1 MTIQQLDRTYDS
13 FYVPTFVIEV
23 AGVDVVRDLFMTISS
38 VSVDLKQKTPGR
50 FSFTIASSFDW
61 NTHEFLARP
70 DEERIDLLELFAFG
84 SAVEIFIGYGTPKE
98 VLSSPTLTGL
108 VTEIST
114 DFAAG
119 STPELTVSGYDKLY
133 ALRIGKHT
141 RFWEDK
147 PDSFALEEVMGSR
160 KISTT
165 AARTQPVKTRID
177 QSQETDLS
185 FVSKLAKRN
194 GATYYLRDRKLHFGP
209 RRNDKTAEVELT
221 WGEGLVSFRPEANLA
236 RQITEV
242 QVHARSAAK
251 GEPIVGRARRGD
263 ETGRDTRA
271 ESGGDR
277 VGTALSDSP
286 VLKVRAAVHTQA
298 EADARA
304 KAILEE
310 RSQDFVKGSGESVG
324 VPAIVPDTNIALDG
338 LGRGFSKTYYVS
350 EATHSIDSSGY
361 KTSFRVEETTV

>member
-1 MTIQQLDRTYDS
+1 MTIQELDRTYDN

-23 AGVDVVRDLFMTISS
+23 GGLDVVRDLFMTISS
-38 VSVDLKQKTPGR
+38 VSVNLKQKTPGR
-50 FSFTIASSFDW
+50 FSFTIGSAFDW
-61 NTHEFLARP
+61 DTHEFLARP
-70 DEERIDLLELFAFG
+70 DEEQIDLLELFAFG
-84 SAVEIFIGYGTPKE
+84 SPVEIFIGYGTPSD
-98 VLSSPTLTGL
+98 VLDTPMLTGL

-119 STPELTVSGYDKLY
+119 STPELTVSGYDGLY
-133 ALRIGKHT
+133 ALRIGKYT

-147 PDSFALEEVMGSR
+147 PDSFALAEVMGSR

-165 AARTQPVKTRID
+165 VTPTEPVKNRID

-185 FVSKLAKRN
+185 FVSKLATRN
-194 GATYYLRDRKLHFGP
+194 GATYYLRDRKLVFGP
-209 RRNDKTAEVELT
+209 RRNDRAAEVELI
-221 WGEGLVSFRPEANLA
+221 WGQGLVSFRPEANLA

-242 QVHARSAAK
+242 QVHARSASK

-277 VGTALSDSP
+277 VGTALSASP
-286 VLKVRAAVHTQA
+286 ILKVRAAVHTQA

-310 RSQDFVKGSGESVG
+310 RAQDFVRGSGDSVG
-324 VPAIVPDTNIALDG
+324 IPAIVPDVNIALDG
-338 LGRGFSKTYYVS
+338 LGRGFSKTYYIS
-350 EATHSIDSSGY
+350 EATHTIDGSGY
-361 KTSFRVEETTV
+361 RTSFNVEETTV